1 MEEIQG
7 LVDISHIQN
16 EAGWSPVIG
25 FIVVPP
31 AKMVNTR
38 DKQCRFQRAAFGYRR
53 YRYNAATRSVVSL
66 ARPSDQVRP
75 VLTHLAR
82 KIGGDAL
89 VVVKIRILG
98 IDEGEPALPG

>member
-38 DKQCRFQRAAFGYRR
+38 DKQCRFQRAAIGYPRY
-53 YRYNAATRSVVSL
+53 YRYNGGYTLRCLTCPPVGPSSTSTDAFGAKDRGRCSRSRENTDTRY
-66 ARPSDQVRP
+66 R
-75 VLTHLAR
+75 
-82 KIGGDAL
+82 
-89 VVVKIRILG
+89 
-98 IDEGEPALPG
+98 

>member
-16 EAGWSPVIG
+16 EAGWSPVIR

-38 DKQCRFQRAAFGYRR
+38 DKTVSFS
-53 YRYNAATRSVVSL
+53 TRCNRLSPLLSV
-66 ARPSDQVRP
+66 
-75 VLTHLAR
+75 
-82 KIGGDAL
+82 
-89 VVVKIRILG
+89 
-98 IDEGEPALPG
+98 